1 MSQPAKEKGSLR
13 TGFTTGACAAAAAK
27 AAVLACV
34 DGVIRSQVET
44 TLPNK
49 QEHTFPLERCVRD
62 GAGWSTSII
71 KDAGDDPDCTHGAEI
86 TAWAS
91 LSDKPG
97 IELSSAEGIAT
108 VTKQGLGLE
117 LGQLA
122 ITPVPRR
129 NLYSL
134 VELVIAEAAVPGAE
148 VRLSVP
154 GGEEMA
160 KQTLNERLGLL
171 GGISILG
178 TTGIVRPYSTA
189 AYRASVVNAI
199 DLAAA
204 VGHSLVILTTGGKTE
219 MYAMKLFPHL
229 TADAFIQAGDFIGT
243 AVKSCARVGIRGI
256 VVGMIGKLSKMADG
270 KMMTH
275 AAGSKVNLDL
285 LAKLASV
292 SGATSALAGLVRNA
306 NTARH
311 ALELIL
317 GERLADFG
325 SLLCRQ
331 ATRCLSSHAI
341 HAGRA
346 APISALLVGFDGQL
360 LGVWPS
366 DTLATSQSR

>member
-1 MSQPAKEKGSLR
+1 MSQPAEGKGSLR

-34 DGVIRSQVET
+34 DGIARPQVET

-49 QEHTFPLERCVRD
+49 QEHIFSLERCVRD
-62 GAGWSTSII
+62 GAGWSASII

-86 TAWAS
+86 TAWAA

-97 IELSSAEGIAT
+97 IELSGEEGIAT

-134 VELVIAEAAVPGAE
+134 VELVIAEAATPGAE
-148 VRLSVP
+148 IRLSVP

-178 TTGIVRPYSTA
+178 TSGIVRPYSTA

-229 TADAFIQAGDFIGT
+229 TEDAFIQAGDFIGT
-243 AVKSCARVGIRGI
+243 AVKSCARVGISGI

-285 LAKLASV
+285 LANLASL
-292 SGATSALAGLVRNA
+292 SGATSALAGLIRSA

-317 GERLADFG
+317 RERLADFG
-325 SLLCRQ
+325 SLLCKQ
-331 ATRCLSSHAI
+331 ATCCLTSHAV
-341 HAGRA
+341 HAGRT

-360 LGVWPS
+360 LGIWPS
-366 DTLATSQSR
+366 DTLATSQLR